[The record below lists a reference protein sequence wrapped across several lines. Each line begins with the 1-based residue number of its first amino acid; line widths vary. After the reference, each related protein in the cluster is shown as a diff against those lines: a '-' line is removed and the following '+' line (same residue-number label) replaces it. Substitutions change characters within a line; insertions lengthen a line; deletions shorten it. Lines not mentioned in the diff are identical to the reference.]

1 MIAGRKGLDK
11 RKAWTMNITIKK
23 MLISFL
29 TLIIVLLQPTFAIAS
44 NAKKSNPKKSNLVS
58 SWILPSEKSK
68 KMTVAQIGRTLPV
81 KFRLVVGEQV
91 ITSAEAVTLKLELN
105 SACTSGSPS
114 TPVKTLVDPTVVR
127 PTPTAT
133 SETDVEKLPTLRV
146 DNGIF
151 KFNWKIDKN
160 TTNPGCYVLTAEKGS
175 LKISSP
181 IIKVRASK

>member
-1 MIAGRKGLDK
+1 
-11 RKAWTMNITIKK
+11 MNITSKK
-23 MLISFL
+23 MLIS
-29 TLIIVLLQPTFAIAS
+29 TLAIALVLFQPTVSGAS
-44 NAKKSNPKKSNLVS
+44 NAKKSKPIKANAIS

-91 ITSAEAVTLKLELN
+91 ITSAEAVALKLEVN
-105 SACTSGSPS
+105 SACTVGTSS
-114 TPVKTLVDPTVVR
+114 TLVKTLVDPSAVR

-133 SETDVEKLPTLRV
+133 SDTDAEKLPTLRV
-146 DNGIF
+146 NNGIF
-151 KFNWKIDKN
+151 KFNWKIDKS
-160 TTNPGCYVLTAEKGS
+160 TTPGCYLLTAEKGS